1 MVEKPIGPYLSVL
14 GAGDSTMR
22 KARIE
27 TPGWKL

>member
-1 MVEKPIGPYLSVL
+1 MVKEPIGPYLTVL
-14 GAGDSTMR
+14 AADDSTMR